1 MLDVAE
7 REATVGSY
15 LRSWLQHSKTRVRAK
30 TYEGYEG
37 VVRLYAEP
45 RIGHISLRDLAPLD
59 LQGLYAELL
68 GDTDYQLSGGI
79 VLNLHLVL
87 TQALSQAVRWG
98 PAGLGSHCGKPSARS

>member
-1 MLDVAE
+1 MLELAE
-7 REATVGSY
+7 QEATVGSY

-68 GDTDYQLSGGI
+68 GGPDSHLSGGPL
-79 VLNLHLVL
+79 LNRNL
-87 TQALSQAVRWG
+87 APARRPSQAVGRG
-98 PAGLGSHCGKPSARS
+98 R

>member
-1 MLDVAE
+1 MLELAE

-45 RIGHISLRDLAPLD
+45 RIGHISLP
-59 LQGLYAELL
+59 
-68 GDTDYQLSGGI
+68 
-79 VLNLHLVL
+79 
-87 TQALSQAVRWG
+87 
-98 PAGLGSHCGKPSARS
+98 